1 MQTKQVLKYLIEQEV
16 RKYLKEE
23 DENTPGPLKPARS
36 FEEDPV
42 QFILSKYPSLK
53 ETLAMLLTS
62 DYADYITGIYV
73 IAPKP
78 TTFKI
83 VLHNNQS
90 FYLRYLGRSYEAKVQ
105 AKRYYL
111 LTLGERQRAT
121 LAIAGLLELGPPIN
135 VKGPDSELAHN
146 ETPAEAG
153 GGQSAPPSPSGQPEP
168 PQPEVSPN
176 QAEEEKT
183 ES

>member
-16 RKYLKEE
+16 RKYLREGE
-23 DENTPGPLKPARS
+23 DTATPGPLKPARS

-42 QFILSKYPSLK
+42 QFILSKYPSLR
-53 ETLAMLLTS
+53 ETLAMLLTN
-62 DYADYITGIYV
+62 DYPDYITGVYV

-83 VLHNNQS
+83 VLHNGQF
-90 FYLRYLGRSYEAKVQ
+90 FYLRYLGRSYEAKIE

-121 LAIAGLLELGPPIN
+121 LAIAHLLELGAPTNIE
-135 VKGPDSELAHN
+135 GPEKEVAHN
-146 ETPAEAG
+146 ETPAEVG
-153 GGQSAPPSPSGQPEP
+153 GGSPSSPSGQPEP
-168 PQPEVSPN
+168 PQPETPPS

>member
-16 RKYLKEE
+16 RKYLREGE
-23 DENTPGPLKPARS
+23 DTTTPGPLKPARS

-42 QFILSKYPSLK
+42 QFILSKYPSLR
-53 ETLAMLLTS
+53 ETLAMLLTN
-62 DYADYITGIYV
+62 DYADYITGVYV

-83 VLHNNQS
+83 VLHNGQS
-90 FYLRYLGRSYEAKVQ
+90 FYLRYLGRSYEAKVE

-121 LAIAGLLELGPPIN
+121 LAIAHLLELGAPIN
-135 VKGPDSELAHN
+135 VKGPETELAHN

-153 GGQSAPPSPSGQPEP
+153 GGAPAPPSGEPEP
-168 PQPEVSPN
+168 PTPEVSPN

>member
-1 MQTKQVLKYLIEQEV
+1 MIDNNNILKILLEADADPNDPEKQPNE
-16 RKYLKEE
+16 
-23 DENTPGPLKPARS
+23 KPKKPEG
-36 FEEDPV
+36 FEEDPMG
-42 QFILSKYPSLK
+42 FIIRKYHGLR
-53 ETLAMLLTS
+53 ETLVELMSNDFKQYLT
-62 DYADYITGIYV
+62 AIFV

-83 VLHNNQS
+83 VLHNGQF
-90 FYLRYLGRSYEAKVQ
+90 FYLRYLGRSYEAKIE

-121 LAIAGLLELGPPIN
+121 LAIAHLLELGAPTNIE
-135 VKGPDSELAHN
+135 GPEKEVAHN
-146 ETPAEAG
+146 ETPAEVG
-153 GGQSAPPSPSGQPEP
+153 GGSPSSPSGQPEP
-168 PQPEVSPN
+168 PQPETPPS